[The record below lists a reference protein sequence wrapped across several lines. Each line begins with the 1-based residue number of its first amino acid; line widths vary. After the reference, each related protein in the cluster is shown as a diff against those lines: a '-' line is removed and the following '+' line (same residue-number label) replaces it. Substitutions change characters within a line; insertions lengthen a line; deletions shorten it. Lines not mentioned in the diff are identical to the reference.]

1 LNQSG
6 LFSGGFQQIHKRFY
20 SERTLNEIEE
30 LKKFAEVKLVD
41 DALTEQTEDNKI
53 CLAIIYQDQNS
64 KVDDLI

>member
-1 LNQSG
+1 
-6 LFSGGFQQIHKRFY
+6 
-20 SERTLNEIEE
+20 LNEIEE